1 MHPVNWQVFGL
12 HLAVGS
18 RKVSKRSIR
27 NGCVS
32 VVVVWENLFYKIFA
46 YTANV
51 SLFYKTLEYLHINCT
66 CTCNYS
72 GDSIYTLY
80 INILSIKMVLFPIN
94 VAVFPYCPIHVVT
107 FNLISIWYQIIF
119 KREEESLACS
129 LLNIICYQN

>member
-51 SLFYKTLEYLHINCT
+51 FFFIYNLPKNYMDHLKPLKLHVIVVGTDYRHPVRKSPSLHGRKSTSVSKFLGVAKAYFFCQIGANFQISL
-66 CTCNYS
+66 
-72 GDSIYTLY
+72 IYAF
-80 INILSIKMVLFPIN
+80 IGFP
-94 VAVFPYCPIHVVT
+94 
-107 FNLISIWYQIIF
+107 
-119 KREEESLACS
+119 
-129 LLNIICYQN
+129 